1 MKRKGLVKGI
11 AVVIMMILC
20 MPQVFAL
27 SQVRV
32 KVNGAQVDFPDAM
45 PYIDTNNRV
54 MVPVRFVS
62 EQLGAKVEW
71 DKVAMRVTVTDGDK
85 EVLLTIGNKEVMV
98 NGEAR
103 TLDTAAVLKGTR
115 TYVPLRFVSEAL
127 GANVRWDG
135 KVRIAYI
142 DNGNTPIVPEKI
154 YETGPFSIVAEPG
167 WRVDGTDDS
176 WKITTET
183 ELGISA
189 SDSRKSLGNYM
200 TLILTQGM
208 IVPYSEQCDEAEQ
221 ILQQAFP
228 ESKAK
233 EIVAYAR
240 KKTGRTDALA
250 EKKFYEGDYVIIVKA
265 EGDTVNIKVNKK

>member
-1 MKRKGLVKGI
+1 MKRKSLVKVMV
-11 AVVIMMILC
+11 VVIMMVLC

-32 KVNGAQVDFPDAM
+32 RVNGAQVDFPDAM

-71 DKVAMRVTVTDGDK
+71 DKAAMRVTVTDGDK
-85 EVLLTIGNKEVMV
+85 EVLLTIGNKKVMV
-98 NGEAR
+98 NGEVR

-142 DNGNTPIVPEKI
+142 DNGNTPIIEEKI
-154 YETGPFSIVAEPG
+154 YESGPFSFVMEPE
-167 WRVDGTDDS
+167 WKVFGTGGS
-176 WKITTET
+176 WQITTET
-183 ELGISA
+183 RLDISV
-189 SDSRKSLGNYM
+189 SETGMSLGNYM

-208 IVPYSEQCDEAEQ
+208 VVPYSDQCDEAEE
-221 ILQQAFP
+221 ILQQAFS

-250 EKKFYEGDYVIIVKA
+250 DKKFYEGDYVIIVRA
-265 EGDTVNIKVNKK
+265 EGDTVNINVNKK

>member
-1 MKRKGLVKGI
+1 ME
-11 AVVIMMILC
+11 
-20 MPQVFAL
+20 
-27 SQVRV
+27 
-32 KVNGAQVDFPDAM
+32 N
-45 PYIDTNNRV
+45 
-54 MVPVRFVS
+54 
-62 EQLGAKVEW
+62 
-71 DKVAMRVTVTDGDK
+71 
-85 EVLLTIGNKEVMV
+85 
-98 NGEAR
+98 
-103 TLDTAAVLKGTR
+103 
-115 TYVPLRFVSEAL
+115 
-127 GANVRWDG
+127 
-135 KVRIAYI
+135 
-142 DNGNTPIVPEKI
+142 
-154 YETGPFSIVAEPG
+154 
-167 WRVDGTDDS
+167 
-176 WKITTET
+176 TTET